1 MTNAQYAAFLNAV
14 AANRA
19 EDIRRAQ
26 LSFAK
31 ASVAD
36 AIGGEASAKANYYL
50 GRCRVALGA
59 DKEGDNFKQR
69 ANAYF
74 QIVVD
79 GYPTSRWAGLAKA
92 EQAK

>member
-1 MTNAQYAAFLNAV
+1 VFLSAV
-14 AANRA
+14 ATNRS

-26 LSFAK
+26 LSLAK
-31 ASVAD
+31 ASVTD
-36 AIGGEASAKANYYL
+36 AVGGEASAKANYYL
-50 GRCRVALGA
+50 GRSLVALGP

-79 GYPTSRWAGLAKA
+79 GYPTSRWAALAKA